1 MKREDVIG
9 WSVLMACGA
18 FLIAVMFLLT
28 GCAVW
33 DQAII
38 AVDDAINSAPER
50 PAEPDI
56 PVENVPDPVPPVIV
70 PDVPEPEPEC
80 AVPPLPTQRALERL
94 GCLWKP
100 VSESD
105 GNLVTLLNRE
115 ARTHVVSCQ
124 IVYQEIVY
132 HTGRFTGDTGNGCRV
147 HHRFGFRGG
156 AVAVGSFLVYKIRG
170 EGGVWTVAYWLL
182 DPANR
187 TTWGGPTSI
196 VAPDGRVIR

>member
-1 MKREDVIG
+1 MKRKIVME
-9 WSVLMACGA
+9 WLP
-18 FLIAVMFLLT
+18 FAVVFVFT

-56 PVENVPDPVPPVIV
+56 PDDPETDFGMIPEKPVVIEPDR
-70 PDVPEPEPEC
+70 PEPEPEC
-80 AVPPLPTQRALERL
+80 ATPPLPTQRTLERL

-105 GNLVTLLNRE
+105 GNLVVLLNRE

-124 IVYQEIVY
+124 IVYNEIVY
-132 HTGRFTGDTGNGCRV
+132 HTGRFTGDEGNGCRV

-156 AVAVGSFLVYKIRG
+156 AVAVGSFLVYRING

>member
-9 WSVLMACGA
+9 WGM
-18 FLIAVMFLLT
+18 IAVVGLFLAVMCSVVLS
-28 GCAVW
+28 GCAYLDPVV
-33 DQAII
+33 I
-38 AVDDAINSAPER
+38 ALDEAVNGPD
-50 PAEPDI
+50 EPDTSDV
-56 PVENVPDPVPPVIV
+56 PAPTPPDPEPPVVV
-70 PDVPEPEPEC
+70 PDVPEEEPDC
-80 AVPPLPTQRALERL
+80 PVPPLPTQRILERL

-100 VSESD
+100 VSESN

-115 ARTHVVSCQ
+115 ARTHVVSCE
-124 IVYQEIVY
+124 IVYNEVRY
-132 HTGRFTGDTGNGCRV
+132 HTGRFSGEDGNGCRV

-156 AVAVGSFLVYKIRG
+156 AVAVGSFLVYKING
-170 EGGVWTVAYWLL
+170 EGGIWTVAYWLL